1 MAKEKREAAIG
12 CFAYAVGV
20 GIPGC
25 VFAWM
30 VVPAAF
36 NIAMDIRKMGTAL
49 LLPNQPKEFVE
60 AAISDVLLPGES
72 TWQSGYVKGSCED
85 LLARGLRNFFPGEP
99 NYTAERDPDG
109 DGLACEN
116 PERDP

>member
-25 VFAWM
+25 IFAWM
-30 VVPAAF
+30 VVSPAF
-36 NIAMDIRKMGTAL
+36 NIAREMKTNGAAL
-49 LLPNQPKEFVE
+49 LLPNQPKESVE
-60 AAISDVLLPGES
+60 AAISDLLSSETLGLQES
-72 TWQSGYVKGSCED
+72 YVEGSCEA
-85 LLARGLRNFFPGEP
+85 LLKVGLRNFFPGEP

-109 DGLACEN
+109 DGLACED
-116 PERDP
+116 PKRDP